1 MPALLLRRRSAPSGA
16 QHPFG
21 PHWFRRRPIGSL
33 ARPAA
38 LAAGPWGGKGP
49 MGSYATAPG
58 CLCCLGRD
66 AGSFGM
72 GRPAAGN
79 RWGAGGRRRFAAR
92 YRPQNRPFGVCAL
105 CAPAAPPEGRWARA
119 NGNGRAQA
127 AANRRCGLSLAL
139 PGIADRLSG
148 RLAAPLAA
156 GARRAFCR
164 RLRQGEWT
172 ARRPPKARGSR
183 RLLPQRLRRWRRP
196 WGSREGRRWPFAYRP
211 APRARAWAG

>member
-1 MPALLLRRRSAPSGA
+1 MPPPQAVSAAWVGLPVLLVWA
-16 QHPFG
+16 
-21 PHWFRRRPIGSL
+21 
-33 ARPAA
+33 
-38 LAAGPWGGKGP
+38 
-49 MGSYATAPG
+49 
-58 CLCCLGRD
+58 
-66 AGSFGM
+66 
-72 GRPAAGN
+72 GRP
-79 RWGAGGRRRFAAR
+79 RETVGARGGRRRFAAR

-105 CAPAAPPEGRWARA
+105 CAPAAPRRDA
-119 NGNGRAQA
+119 GRAPTETA
-127 AANRRCGLSLAL
+127 GRKPLRKGGCGLSLAL

>member
-1 MPALLLRRRSAPSGA
+1 MPPPQAVSAAWGGMPVLLGWAGRQRETDGARGGGGVLRPGTGRKTAPLGCA
-16 QHPFG
+16 RF
-21 PHWFRRRPIGSL
+21 
-33 ARPAA
+33 ARP
-38 LAAGPWGGKGP
+38 PP
-49 MGSYATAPG
+49 
-58 CLCCLGRD
+58 
-66 AGSFGM
+66 
-72 GRPAAGN
+72 
-79 RWGAGGRRRFAAR
+79 
-92 YRPQNRPFGVCAL
+92 
-105 CAPAAPPEGRWARA
+105 PPEGRWARA